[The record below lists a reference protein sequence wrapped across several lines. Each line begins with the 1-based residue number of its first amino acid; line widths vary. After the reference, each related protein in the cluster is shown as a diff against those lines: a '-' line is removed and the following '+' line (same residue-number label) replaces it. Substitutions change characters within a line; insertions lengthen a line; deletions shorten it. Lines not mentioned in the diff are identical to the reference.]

1 MLEIEAKIR
10 VSSLETVRERLAA
23 LDSEQQGGTRHE
35 RDVYWNAPDRD
46 FSVTDEALRLRYA
59 DGECILTYKG
69 AKIHAAGLKAR
80 EELNLVVGDGAT
92 LEMILSRLG
101 FSRTAVV
108 EKQRETYRVPGATV
122 TLDNVRELGTFIEIE
137 AEVGMPEADAVR
149 RINELTR
156 NLGVSSEYLTQS
168 YLEMLLDTMQGRE

>member
-1 MLEIEAKIR
+1 
-10 VSSLETVRERLAA
+10 
-23 LDSEQQGGTRHE
+23 
-35 RDVYWNAPDRD
+35 
-46 FSVTDEALRLRYA
+46 
-59 DGECILTYKG
+59 
-69 AKIHAAGLKAR
+69 
-80 EELNLVVGDGAT
+80 
-92 LEMILSRLG
+92 
-101 FSRTAVV
+101 
-108 EKQRETYRVPGATV
+108 V